1 MQSMIDNS
9 EESILINPEDLK
21 RRRTQR
27 IVDNDKLEKE
37 AFEKTKDQI
46 GKIYNKGGQVA
57 VNYETQGRFNIPST
71 LYFKDFTISH
81 VNDLTLS
88 RQEDLLE
95 NLVIILQQIK
105 NEDANINIEDMLIE
119 EFLETL
125 VGIKMEFNTP
135 IHIHPW
141 ICECQSGIPVD
152 LQKVNESEIDLR
164 TLKYKSISEVDED
177 MKIYFRELY
186 NEMSDQEF
194 IAHLKK
200 KYNDDSNISY
210 IKNSENI
217 EKEINQIKVKEPIII
232 FDENGNSYG
241 FRFLRVKDL
250 LNAQKFGESKYA
262 PKIHGI
268 KNKKYNNDSLIN
280 SKMQKEKDIDELKY
294 QQGKDTFLFAKAFTL
309 IKYNGKDLNVE
320 ESINIYKK
328 APRSILLQLSS
339 FVDKLQFGIYDEI
352 ELTCPECGEVR
363 KRLLRQD
370 INPYELLPLD
380 TNTEREQ
387 GKHPKLN
394 VYFGI

>member
-9 EESILINPEDLK
+9 EESLLINPEEL
-21 RRRTQR
+21 RRKRTQR
-27 IVDNDKLEKE
+27 IVDDIEQDKKSIEGVKDKL
-37 AFEKTKDQI
+37 

-57 VNYETQGRFNIPST
+57 VNYETCGRFTMPPI

-95 NLVIILQQIK
+95 NLVVVLQQIK
-105 NEDANINIEDMLIE
+105 NEDATVNVEDMLIE

-125 VGIKMEFNTP
+125 IGVKMEFNTP

-141 ICECQSGIPVD
+141 ICECQNNIQAE

-164 TLKYKSISEVDED
+164 TLKYKSILEVDEE
-177 MKIYFRELY
+177 MKAYFKSLY
-186 NEMSDQEF
+186 DEMADQEF
-194 IAHLKK
+194 IDYLRK
-200 KYNDDSNISY
+200 KYDNDPNMSY
-210 IKNSENI
+210 VKNAETI
-217 EKEINQIKVKEPIII
+217 DKEVKQIKIKEPITVT
-232 FDENGNSYG
+232 DELGNAYS

-250 LNAQKFGESKYA
+250 LNAQKLSENKYA
-262 PKIHGI
+262 SKIHAL
-268 KNKKYNNDSLIN
+268 KNKKYSNESLVS
-280 SKMQKEKDIDELKY
+280 SKMQKEKEIDNVKY
-294 QQGKDTFLFAKAFTL
+294 QQEKDIILFARAFSL
-309 IKYNGKDLNVE
+309 IKYNGKELTAE

-328 APRSILLQLSS
+328 APRSILMQITE
-339 FVDKLQFGIYDEI
+339 FMDKLQFGIFDER

-380 TNTEREQ
+380 VDTKREQ
-387 GKHPKLN
+387 RKHSKLN
-394 VYFGI
+394 VCFAV